1 MATFSTLVRISS
13 VLALALA
20 AGGCGGDDPV
30 SDSGNLTET
39 PLVEGTPEALGVLA
53 MVNDASTTLA
63 LLKGDAKI
71 ESRAATNIVAHRDGA
86 DAAVATEDDDLYG
99 SVKELDDIKYVGP
112 STLQRLL
119 DYAKDHGWV
128 KDGGTPSMDV
138 IFSPQAFDQSH
149 LARVAKVIDT
159 ATTSIDIAMYSF
171 SDSGISAALDRA
183 VKRGVDVR
191 FLFETAGADKKLTG
205 SALESSKSG
214 KLEKIGVDVRWVNK
228 IMHHKFMIVD
238 GPRDEASTAASAQ
251 LVSGSGNWSSGA
263 ATKYDENTMFM
274 SGQPELALRVQRE
287 FNLLW
292 EHSGDLAANASL
304 KQELSTLTITDE
316 LVSDEPDVHVYFT
329 SANFSVKNTTFST
342 LGSNEVA
349 DQWVAAI
356 QGAKKSIHIASGHL
370 RSRSI
375 AEALMAKIAA
385 SPEVDVKVYLDGQEY
400 ISDFANQDQESEL
413 QDCLVAAGTS
423 ESKKRSC
430 LDKGFLFGL
439 EVGQAG
445 ADVRY
450 KYYAYRWDTS
460 YAAQMHHKYV
470 AIDGDKLLSGSY
482 NLSDNAEHNTFENM
496 FVFEGERYADLL
508 EAFEGNFA
516 KIWETGRAEG
526 LLADLTETIQNEATI
541 PVVFPSMALTWQEV
555 TTLKQLIRSECP
567 DVDSTEFRQNAAA
580 HQTCTK

>member
-1 MATFSTLVRISS
+1 MATFPTLVRVSS
-13 VLALALA
+13 VVAFALAVGA
-20 AGGCGGDDPV
+20 CGGDDPA
-30 SDSGNLTET
+30 SDTGDLKGT
-39 PLVEGTPEALGVLA
+39 PLVEGSPEALGVLA

-63 LLKGDAKI
+63 VLKGDAKV
-71 ESRAATNIVAHRDGA
+71 ESRAAANIVAHRDGA
-86 DAAVATEDDDLYG
+86 DAAAGTEDDDLFDA
-99 SVKELDDIKYVGP
+99 VKELDDIKYVGAA
-112 STLQRLL
+112 TLQRLL
-119 DYAKDHGWV
+119 DYAKKNGWV
-128 KDGGTPSMDV
+128 SDGATPAMDV
-138 IFSPQAFDQSH
+138 IFSPQSGESTH
-149 LARVAKVIDT
+149 TARVAKVIDS
-159 ATTSIDIAMYSF
+159 ATKSIDIAMYSF
-171 SDSGISAALDRA
+171 SDAGISAALDRA

-205 SALESSKSG
+205 TALESSKSG

-238 GPRDEASTAASAQ
+238 GPRDEASTAATAQ

-263 ATKYDENTMFM
+263 ATKYDENTIFM

-292 EHSGDLAANASL
+292 EHSGDLVANASL
-304 KQELSTLTITDE
+304 TQELSTLTITDE
-316 LVSDEPDVHVYFT
+316 LVTDEPDVHVYFT

-356 QGAKKSIHIASGHL
+356 KGAKKSIHVASGHL
-370 RSRSI
+370 RSRPI
-375 AEALMAKIAA
+375 AEALMAKIAE

-400 ISDFANQDQESEL
+400 LSEYANDDQQSEL
-413 QDCLVAAGTS
+413 ADCLAAAGTS
-423 ESKKRSC
+423 ESKKRGC

-439 EVGQAG
+439 DVGEAG

-470 AIDGDKLLSGSY
+470 AIDGEKLLSGSY

-496 FVFEGERYADLL
+496 FVFEGERHADLVD
-508 EAFEGNFA
+508 AFEANFA
-516 KIWETGRAEG
+516 KMWETGRAEG
-526 LLADLTETIQNEATI
+526 LLAELTETIQNEATI
-541 PVVFPSMALTWQEV
+541 PIVFPSMALTWQEV

-567 DVDSTEFRQNAAA
+567 DVDSTEFRQNAAT

>member
-1 MATFSTLVRISS
+1 MATFSMFARVSS
-13 VLALALA
+13 VLTLALA
-20 AGGCGGDDPV
+20 AAACGGDDPV
-30 SDSGNLTET
+30 SDSGNLDEN
-39 PLVEGTPEALGVLA
+39 PIVEGSAEALGVLA
-53 MVNDASTTLA
+53 MVNDAGTTAA
-63 LLKGDAKI
+63 LLKTDAKV

-86 DAAVATEDDDLYG
+86 DGETGTADDDRFDT
-99 SVKELDDIKYVGP
+99 VKEIDDIKYVGP
-112 STLQRLL
+112 ATLQRLL
-119 DYAKDHGWV
+119 DYAKESGWV
-128 KDGGTPSMDV
+128 SDGSTPTMDV
-138 IFSPQAFDQSH
+138 IFSPQSGDATH
-149 LARVAKVIDT
+149 TARVAKVIDT
-159 ATTSIDIAMYSF
+159 ATTSIDIAMYSY
-171 SDSGISAALDRA
+171 SDAGIGAALDRA

-205 SALESSKSG
+205 SALEASKSG

-238 GPRDEASTAASAQ
+238 GPRDEASTAGSAQ

-263 ATKYDENTMFM
+263 ATKYDENTVFM
-274 SGQPELALRVQRE
+274 SGQPELAMRLQRE

-292 EHSGDLAANASL
+292 EHSGDLVANASL
-304 KQELSTLTITDE
+304 EQELSTLTITDD
-316 LVSDEPDVHVYFT
+316 LIDDQPDAHVYFT
-329 SANFSVKNTTFST
+329 SANFSVKNTTFSV

-370 RSRSI
+370 RSRPI
-375 AEALMAKIAA
+375 AEALMAKLAS
-385 SPEVDVKVYLDGQEY
+385 SPEVEVKVYLDGQEY
-400 ISDFANQDQESEL
+400 ISQYANQDQEAEL
-413 QDCLVAAGTS
+413 AECLAAATT
-423 ESKKRSC
+423 EAKKRNC

-439 EVGQAG
+439 EVGEAG

-470 AIDGDKLLSGSY
+470 AIDGEKLLSGSY

-496 FVFEGERYADLL
+496 FVFEGERYAELVD
-508 EAFEGNFA
+508 AFEANFA
-516 KIWETGRAEG
+516 KMWETGKAEG
-526 LLADLTETIQNEATI
+526 LLADLTETIETKTTI
-541 PVVFPSMALTWQEV
+541 PIVFPSMALTWQEV